1 MINKLLNKNK
11 ITNNL
16 IFVGLSFF
24 IFSINPLTLGFV
36 NVFSED
42 NEKDLDKYDDIE
54 ELAEAIDD
62 NKFDDDDINWK
73 DFKSTAIYK
82 EADDE
87 TQDCIEDAAELGN
100 NLSDYEILDC
110 YDEYD

>member
-1 MINKLLNKNK
+1 MNINEITDKILL
-11 ITNNL
+11 
-16 IFVGLSFF
+16 VGISFF
-24 IFSINPLTLGFV
+24 IFSITPVTPSFV
-36 NVFSED
+36 KVFSDD
-42 NEKDLDKYDDIE
+42 NEKDLDKYSDIE

-62 NKFDDDDINWK
+62 NKFDDDDINWN
-73 DFKSTAIYK
+73 DFKKSTIYK

-87 TQDCIEDAAELGN
+87 TQDCIKDAADLGD